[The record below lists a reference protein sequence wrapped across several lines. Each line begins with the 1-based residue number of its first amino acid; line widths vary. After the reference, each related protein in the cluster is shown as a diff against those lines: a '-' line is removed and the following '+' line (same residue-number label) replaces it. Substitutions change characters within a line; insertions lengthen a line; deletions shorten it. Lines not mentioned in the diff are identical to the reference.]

1 VGTPSK
7 INKSKK
13 TPKEK
18 EIECCPRQSS
28 IYMILLRINLSA
40 CIKKVPLH

>member
-7 INKSKK
+7 INNKK
-13 TPKEK
+13 KNPKE